1 VDAEV
6 ASGIDSWMLVA
17 SGTNSR
23 MPRLLAEPLKV
34 VDAGGTLH

>member
-6 ASGIDSWMLVA
+6 ASGTDSWMLVA

-23 MPRLLAEPLKV
+23 LPRLLAEPFKV
-34 VDAGGTLH
+34 VGADVTLH

>member
-6 ASGIDSWMLVA
+6 ASGTDSWMLDA

-23 MPRLLAEPLKV
+23 LPRLLAEPFEV
-34 VDAGGTLH
+34 VGAGGTLH